1 MKTVRLLS
9 VKAQVFS
16 FDFLLACSIFL
27 LMLVVLYSYWTYT
40 YIEIEESRRM
50 NEMIDGAYL
59 VSQAWFR
66 EGTPKYWNPSD
77 VIELGLQNDHK
88 FNRTKM
94 DSLNKSLDPANLGYN
109 ETKELID
116 AVFYEYFF
124 RVYNTTN
131 DTIYTFG
138 LYPLNSQ
145 NVVRIKRIGIYR
157 DPTLE
162 KDSIVTL
169 EVLLWE

>member
-1 MKTVRLLS
+1 MVKLLL

-16 FDFLLACSIFL
+16 LDFLIACSIFL
-27 LMLVVLYSYWTYT
+27 LMFIVLYTYWTYS

-50 NEMIDGAYL
+50 NEMIDKAYTI
-59 VSQAWFR
+59 SQAWFR
-66 EGTPKYWNPSD
+66 EGTPKYWSPSD
-77 VIELGLQNDHK
+77 VIELGLENNHK

-94 DSLNKSLDPANLGYN
+94 DSLNKSLDTGNIGYN

-138 LYPLNSQ
+138 LYPSDAE
-145 NVVRIKRIGIYR
+145 NVVRIERIGIYR
-157 DPTLE
+157 DPILE

>member
-1 MKTVRLLS
+1 LR
-9 VKAQVFS
+9 
-16 FDFLLACSIFL
+16 
-27 LMLVVLYSYWTYT
+27 
-40 YIEIEESRRM
+40 
-50 NEMIDGAYL
+50 G
-59 VSQAWFR
+59 
-66 EGTPKYWNPSD
+66 
-77 VIELGLQNDHK
+77 IELGLQNDHK

-94 DSLNKSLDPANLGYN
+94 DSLNKTLDPGNLGYN

-131 DTIYTFG
+131 DTVYSFG
-138 LYPLNSQ
+138 LYPSDAE

-157 DPTLE
+157 NSTLE
-162 KDSIVTL
+162 KDAIVTL